1 MVVLGNA
8 LMSIDRE
15 KILQQ
20 LARVMNQV
28 AEGEETVAR
37 HRKAVAD
44 LGSDGQHASLAQKML
59 KYAEHV
65 QTIHLAEQQRLEK
78 ILDEK
83 INDREKMKV

>member
-15 KILQQ
+15 KTLKQ

-28 AEGEETVAR
+28 AECNETVAR
-37 HRKAVAD
+37 HRKAVAEMES
-44 LGSDGQHASLAQKML
+44 GGQHASLAQKML

-65 QTIHLAEQQRLEK
+65 QTIHRAEQQRLEK
-78 ILDEK
+78 MLGDK
-83 INDREKMKV
+83 INDREKMGV